1 MSTDVFISYSRK
13 DAEVAARIC
22 SALDKAGL
30 TYFIDKEGISGGED
44 FPKVISEAIL
54 DSSVFLFIAS
64 RNSYESKF
72 VGSEV
77 TYAYNHK
84 KKEQILPYI
93 VDGSELPTNLEFLFS
108 DINVRNLK
116 DHPVEEFL
124 AKDVEAIIS
133 NSARVASEKKKGKNT
148 LALAAAALAAAVIAV
163 VLLMP
168 GPKMLRSE
176 ESLRQYLST
185 HTFEA
190 TNGMTMRFSDDL
202 TGVYMNE
209 KQMEEAYVKLKEV
222 LGQDLESKLQSRR
235 EYEAELESGISE
247 KAKERVRA
255 RIQDLDED
263 INDLQQRIEGQLRP
277 MAVKELSISKLS
289 KRKAKVDVL
298 FEGADARMEY
308 FVYNKGGKG
317 CISVGER
324 GMEYFEK

>member
-84 KKEQILPYI
+84 KKQILPYI

-124 AKDVEAIIS
+124 AKDVEAIIA
-133 NSARVASEKKKGKNT
+133 NSARVASEKKKGKKT
-148 LALAAAALAAAVIAV
+148 LAWAAAAVLAAVAAVIM
-163 VLLMP
+163 LMP

-209 KQMEEAYVKLKEV
+209 KQMEEAYVKLKEA
-222 LGQDLESKLQSRR
+222 LGEDLELKLQSRR
-235 EYEAELESGISE
+235 EYEAELETGISE

-263 INDLQQRIEGQLRP
+263 INDLQQRIGDQVRP
-277 MAVKELSISKLS
+277 MAIKELSISKVS

-298 FEGADARMEY
+298 FEGADAKMEY
-308 FVYNKGGKG
+308 FVYRKGGKG